1 MKIVLN
7 GKEESLQQPRTI
19 KEFIAVRK
27 WDSATVVVELN
38 SEIID
43 QGHWTDIVLRDGDR
57 LEILRFVGGGS
68 A

>member
-7 GKEESLQQPRTI
+7 GKEESLEQPRTI

-38 SEIID
+38 SEIIG
-43 QGHWTDIVLRDGDR
+43 QEHWTNIVLRDDDR

>member
-7 GKEESLQQPRTI
+7 GKEEFLEEPRNI
-19 KEFIAVRK
+19 EEFIAVRK

-38 SEIID
+38 SEIIG
-43 QGHWTDIVLRDGDR
+43 QEHWTNIVLRDDDR

>member
-1 MKIVLN
+1 VKIVLN
-7 GKEESLQQPRTI
+7 GKEESLEQPRTI